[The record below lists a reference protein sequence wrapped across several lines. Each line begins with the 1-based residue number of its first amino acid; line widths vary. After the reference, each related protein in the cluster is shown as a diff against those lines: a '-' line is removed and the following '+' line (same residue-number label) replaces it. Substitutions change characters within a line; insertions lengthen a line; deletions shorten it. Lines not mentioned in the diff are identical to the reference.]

1 MYGQFP
7 SYGTYE
13 DPDSAV
19 CNIWP
24 LEDGWRLQVELPEH
38 LSDEQRVEILN
49 WLTSYRAEIRQQH
62 PHWLM
67 RFSDNGH
74 EYILDVVPADGP
86 REAVQKVLPFIQSR
100 QSMEADYE

>member
-1 MYGQFP
+1 MYGQFS

-24 LEDGWRLQVELPEH
+24 LEDGWRVQVELPDD
-38 LSDEQRVEILN
+38 LSGEQRVEILT
-49 WLTSYRAEIRQQH
+49 WLSSYRAEIRQQH
-62 PHWLM
+62 PYWLM

-86 REAVQKVLPFIQSR
+86 REAVRKVLPFIQSR
-100 QSMEADYE
+100 QRMEADYE